1 MRAKI
6 CGTGAYVPENY
17 YDNNNLAKMVET
29 NDAWIRERTG
39 IVKRHIIDGDTT
51 VSMAVEAAR
60 AALENGNVKAEEVD
74 LILVS
79 TITPNTIIPCTACE
93 VQRELG
99 AVNATGFDL
108 SAACSG
114 FVFAYN
120 TAQAFV
126 EEGMYK
132 TILVIGSESL
142 SNIVNWQDRGSCILF
157 GDGAGAAVVRA
168 EAGEAASCVTHSDGT
183 MGEVLACESRHQM

>member
-1 MRAKI
+1 MTARI
-6 CGTGAYVPENY
+6 IGIGAYAPEQVVTNQ
-17 YDNNNLAKMVET
+17 DLTKFLDT

-120 TAQAFV
+120 TAQPFV
-126 EEGMYK
+126 EAGM
-132 TILVIGSESL
+132 
-142 SNIVNWQDRGSCILF
+142 
-157 GDGAGAAVVRA
+157 
-168 EAGEAASCVTHSDGT
+168 
-183 MGEVLACESRHQM
+183 